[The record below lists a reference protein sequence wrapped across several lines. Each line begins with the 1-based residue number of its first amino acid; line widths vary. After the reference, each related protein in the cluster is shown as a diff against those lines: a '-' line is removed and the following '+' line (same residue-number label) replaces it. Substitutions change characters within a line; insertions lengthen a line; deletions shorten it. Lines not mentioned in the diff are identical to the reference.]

1 MAGHQ
6 RSLDD
11 KRLGAPEARARWSH
25 GTAGRVDE
33 GCRVDCWL
41 QWDGRIIARA
51 RFEVF
56 GGPQALDAAA
66 WLAEWL
72 GGRDRTAADAVT
84 GRWLADAV
92 GLTDEARTAALCI
105 EDALRA
111 AVDRV
116 NDDGN
121 GGSDEH

>member
-1 MAGHQ
+1 M
-6 RSLDD
+6 
-11 KRLGAPEARARWSH
+11 GAPEAREDWDH

-41 QWDGRIIARA
+41 QWDGRAIARA

-66 WLAEWL
+66 WLADWL
-72 GGRDRTAADAVT
+72 GGRDRAAADAVT

-92 GLTDEARTAALCI
+92 GLADEARTAALCI

-111 AVDRV
+111 ALART

-121 GGSDEH
+121 GGSDEHRTD